1 MFRGFFSA
9 LLPCR
14 GWHVPRRRQ
23 PSTVPHTSLTL
34 ISSSSCCV
42 LFPQLRTR
50 HSSRYYR
57 LSRVTFWCPQQG
69 VFLGADVWFSPG
81 GLCEVSFPWLMQC
94 CPFGCIC
101 GISVRWNML
110 GGLPSVYAGSPF
122 EGRCRVSSWWQI
134 QGDRPGV
141 DVGSPPGG
149 LCRVSFQ

>member
-1 MFRGFFSA
+1 MLCSGAFSVPSFRAAGGTSLGGDILRPFRTSFARSV
-9 LLPCR
+9 
-14 GWHVPRRRQ
+14 H
-23 PSTVPHTSLTL
+23 PSPVPHTSLM
-34 ISSSSCCV
+34 SSSSCCV

-110 GGLPSVYAGSPF
+110 GASRASMRGLLLRA
-122 EGRCRVSSWWQI
+122 
-134 QGDRPGV
+134 
-141 DVGSPPGG
+141 DVGSPLGG
-149 LCRVSFQ
+149 RYRVTVRG